1 MNNKTKEDKENN
13 ENTKTKIK
21 LGKKGFASK
30 INQKKFLE
38 NEMEDEFYIEEEENE
53 EEYFSDNY

>member
-1 MNNKTKEDKENN
+1 MNNKLKEDKENK
-13 ENTKTKIK
+13 ENNKIKTK

-30 INQKKFLE
+30 INQKKILE
-38 NEMEDEFYIEEEENE
+38 NEMEDELYEEEEENE